1 MGRPP
6 CGFSGY
12 RAKGLPMQVNFV
24 VHIVSMV
31 VFGTAI
37 AAMLPMLADVIS
49 GRAEWVAFAV
59 SAAAM
64 GFFGG
69 ACILA
74 TRGERSKAISLRTA
88 FLLTGLSWFVLPL
101 FAALP
106 FLDLGLSYADAIFEA
121 TSGITTTGSTVIQG
135 LDDLPPGIL
144 LWRSILQWIGGV
156 GILVMAVVL
165 LPFMRIGGAQLFRT
179 ESSDTS
185 DKVEPRWFILMSNIL
200 LVYLFLTILCAIL
213 YWLLGMNAFDAV
225 CHAMATI
232 STGGY
237 STHDASFGYF
247 DSRSLQ
253 WVATIFMLSGAI
265 PFYVYIKAV
274 RGNARAFISDSQVR
288 ALVIFL
294 VVVSVAMAGWLSRH
308 NHVDFGDAL
317 TLTFF
322 NITSVVTTTGFASVD
337 YTLWGTGAV
346 GAFLILTFVGGC
358 SGSTSGAIKIYRFQ
372 VLTQV
377 ISAHIKRLTSPHRVV
392 PTHFN
397 GRPLP
402 DDAAISVLAFLT
414 MFVATIALCT
424 LALTFMDLDLITAYS
439 ASVTAIPNVGPGLG
453 PVVGPAGNFSSLPDS
468 AKLLLAF
475 AMILGRLEIFT
486 ILVIFDRGFWKN

>member
-1 MGRPP
+1 
-6 CGFSGY
+6 
-12 RAKGLPMQVNFV
+12 MQVKFV
-24 VHIVSMV
+24 FHILSMV
-31 VFGTAI
+31 IFGTAI
-37 AAMLPMLADVIS
+37 TAILPLLADAVS
-49 GRAEWVAFAV
+49 GQHEWVVFAV

-69 ACILA
+69 ACLLA
-74 TRGERSKAISLRTA
+74 TREERSKGISLRTA
-88 FLLTGLSWFVLPL
+88 FLLTGLSWLILPL

-121 TSGITTTGSTVIQG
+121 TSGITTTGSTVITG

-144 LWRSILQWIGGV
+144 LWRSILQWIGGI

-179 ESSDTS
+179 ESSETS
-185 DKVEPRWFILMSNIL
+185 DKVEPRWFVLMSNIL
-200 LVYLFLTILCAIL
+200 LVYLFLTLLCGAV
-213 YWLLGMNAFDAV
+213 YWILGMSAFDAV
-225 CHAMATI
+225 CHAMATL

-247 DSRSLQ
+247 DSGALQ
-253 WVATIFMLSGAI
+253 WAATLFMLSGSI

-274 RGNARAFISDSQVR
+274 RTDARALLSDSQVR
-288 ALVIFL
+288 VLVFFL
-294 VVVSVAMAGWLSRH
+294 IITSVGMAAWLSRH
-308 NHVDFGDAL
+308 GHIGFGEAL

-322 NITSVVTTTGFASVD
+322 NITSVVSTTGFASVD
-337 YTLWGTGAV
+337 YTLWGTGAI

-358 SGSTSGAIKIYRFQ
+358 SGSTSGGIKIYRFQ
-372 VLTQV
+372 VLNQV
-377 ISAHIKRLTSPHRVV
+377 IGAHIKRLTSPHRVV

-439 ASVTAIPNVGPGLG
+439 ASVTAITNVGPGLG

>member
-1 MGRPP
+1 
-6 CGFSGY
+6 
-12 RAKGLPMQVNFV
+12 MQVKFV
-24 VHIVSMV
+24 FHILSMV
-31 VFGTAI
+31 IFGTAI
-37 AAMLPMLADVIS
+37 TAILPLLADAVS
-49 GRAEWVAFAV
+49 GQHEWVVFAV

-69 ACILA
+69 ACLLA
-74 TRGERSKAISLRTA
+74 TRDERSKGISLRTA
-88 FLLTGLSWFVLPL
+88 FLLTGLSWLVLPL

-121 TSGITTTGSTVIQG
+121 TSGITTTGSTVIKG

-144 LWRSILQWIGGV
+144 LWRSILQWIGGI

-185 DKVEPRWFILMSNIL
+185 EKVEPRWSVLMSHIL
-200 LVYLFLTILCAIL
+200 LVYLFLTILCGVIF
-213 YWLLGMNAFDAV
+213 WLLGMSGFDAV

-232 STGGY
+232 STGGF
-237 STHDASFGYF
+237 SSHDASFGYF
-247 DSRSLQ
+247 DSNALQ
-253 WVATIFMLSGAI
+253 WTATIFMLSGAI
-265 PFYVYIKAV
+265 PFYVYIKAA
-274 RGNARAFISDSQVR
+274 RGNARAMISDSQVR
-288 ALVIFL
+288 ALVLLL
-294 VVVSVAMAGWLSRH
+294 VAVSIVMAVWLSRH
-308 NHVDFGDAL
+308 NHIDFGDAL

-322 NITSVVTTTGFASVD
+322 NVTSVVTTTGFASVD
-337 YTLWGTGAV
+337 YTLWGTGAI
-346 GAFLILTFVGGC
+346 GAFFILTFIGGC

-372 VLTQV
+372 VLAQV
-377 ISAHIKRLTSPHRVV
+377 ISAHIKRLTRPHRVV

-402 DDAAISVLAFLT
+402 DDVAISVLAFLT

-424 LALTFMDLDLITAYS
+424 VALAFMDLDLITAYS
-439 ASVTAIPNVGPGLG
+439 ASVAAITNVGPGLG

-468 AKLLLAF
+468 AKLLLSL

-486 ILVIFDRGFWKN
+486 ILVIFDREFWVT

>member
-1 MGRPP
+1 
-6 CGFSGY
+6 
-12 RAKGLPMQVNFV
+12 MQVKFV
-24 VHIVSMV
+24 FHILSMV
-31 VFGTAI
+31 IFGTAI
-37 AAMLPMLADVIS
+37 TAILPLLADAVS
-49 GRAEWVAFAV
+49 GQHEWVVFAV

-69 ACILA
+69 ACLLA
-74 TRGERSKAISLRTA
+74 TREERSKGISLRTA
-88 FLLTGLSWFVLPL
+88 FLLTGLSWLVLPL

-121 TSGITTTGSTVIQG
+121 TSGITTTGSTVITG

-144 LWRSILQWIGGV
+144 LWRSILQWIGGI

-179 ESSDTS
+179 ESSETS
-185 DKVEPRWFILMSNIL
+185 EKVEPRWFVLMSNIL
-200 LVYLFLTILCAIL
+200 LVYLFLTLLCGVV
-213 YWLLGMNAFDAV
+213 YWLLGMTAFDAV
-225 CHAMATI
+225 CHAMATL

-247 DSRSLQ
+247 DSGALQ
-253 WVATIFMLSGAI
+253 WAATLFMLSGAI
-265 PFYVYIKAV
+265 PFYVYIKALRTDV
-274 RGNARAFISDSQVR
+274 RALFSDSQVR
-288 ALVIFL
+288 VLVLFL
-294 VVVSVAMAGWLSRH
+294 IITSVGMAAWLSRH
-308 NHVDFGDAL
+308 GHIGFGEAL

-322 NITSVVTTTGFASVD
+322 NITSVVSTTGFASVD
-337 YTLWGTGAV
+337 YTLWGTGAI

-377 ISAHIKRLTSPHRVV
+377 IGAHIKRLTSPHRVV
-392 PTHFN
+392 PTFFN
-397 GRPLP
+397 GRPLS

-439 ASVTAIPNVGPGLG
+439 ASVTAITNVGPGLG